1 MNLNAL
7 LGYNSLSLF
16 YLCRSNFSTVATLL
30 TFSSFFEEGEK
41 KVRIDRRE
49 KSQHEQ

>member
-41 KVRIDRRE
+41 KSQNRSKRE
-49 KSQHEQ
+49 VAA